1 VNVHRCLVA
10 LLGSLA
16 IALTLALSS
25 VLRPMTA
32 VGAPRLQVSLTP
44 MAFAYLPY
52 VVNQYSPPEV
62 TNSPTATATPT
73 SRPAQ
78 PTIGSNTPTPTAT
91 DTPTPR
97 PPCIPSLISPES
109 GAVLDNGRTDR
120 MDDIVWDFD
129 WSDCEG
135 DALYRLLVVGPPS
148 IEPVIDAIISD
159 SSYHYVCEGCYIREV
174 DRYAWKWIVR
184 AQVDGQWGE
193 WSELRTFSVEPVN
206 SDAPSP

>member
-10 LLGSLA
+10 LLISLA
-16 IALTLALSS
+16 IALTLVLSS
-25 VLRPMTA
+25 VLRPMTT

-52 VVNQYSPPEV
+52 VAQQYPQ
-62 TNSPTATATPT
+62 PTATNF
-73 SRPAQ
+73 
-78 PTIGSNTPTPTAT
+78 PTIGPTPTAT
-91 DTPTPR
+91 VSATPSPTPSAQPPTSR
-97 PPCIPSLISPES
+97 APCIPSLISPENH
-109 GAVLDNGRTDR
+109 AVLDNGRTDR
-120 MDDIVWDFD
+120 TDDIIWDFD

-135 DALYRLLVVGPPS
+135 DTLYHLYVVGPPS
-148 IEPVIDAIISD
+148 IDPVIDTITSD
-159 SSYHYVCEGCYIREV
+159 SSYHYVCHGCYIREV